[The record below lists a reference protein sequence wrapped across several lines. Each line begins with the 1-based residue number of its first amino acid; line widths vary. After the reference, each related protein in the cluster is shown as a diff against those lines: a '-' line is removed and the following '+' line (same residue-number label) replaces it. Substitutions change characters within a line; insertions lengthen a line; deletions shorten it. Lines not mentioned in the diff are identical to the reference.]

1 MPKSALAMTIATKL
15 VSCRGALIS
24 VQKWIRKVDKILT
37 AARSDAEFLNL
48 IFKEKVTWRLR
59 LVSN

>member
-1 MPKSALAMTIATKL
+1 MTIATKL